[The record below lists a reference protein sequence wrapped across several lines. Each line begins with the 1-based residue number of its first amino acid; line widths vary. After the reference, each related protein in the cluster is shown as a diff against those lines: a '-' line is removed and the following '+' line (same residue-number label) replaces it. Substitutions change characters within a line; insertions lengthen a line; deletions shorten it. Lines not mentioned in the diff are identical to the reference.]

1 MKKIILAVVIVTG
14 LVYFISCTKA
24 DTGGFTSCSGPSA
37 ASDSTVLL
45 AFAAKDSI
53 TPTLDTSGMY
63 YQIITQGAGIRP
75 TGTAQITVTYVAK
88 YLNGDVFDSSTAPVV
103 LPLATLILGW
113 QYGLPKIQPGG
124 RIKLLLPS
132 ALAYGCQ
139 GTSSIPPNTPVY
151 FDISLISVSQ

>member
-1 MKKIILAVVIVTG
+1 MKKIVLTVVIAAG
-14 LVYFISCTKA
+14 FIYFISCNKA
-24 DTGGFTSCSGPSA
+24 NTGGYSTCTGISVANDSSA
-37 ASDSTVLL
+37 LL

-53 TPTLDTSGMY
+53 TPVKDTSGMY
-63 YQIITQGAGIRP
+63 YQIITQGAGLRP
-75 TGTAQITVTYVAK
+75 NGTDQITVNYVAK
-88 YLNGDVFDSSTAPVV
+88 DLNGNVFDSSTAPVT

-139 GTSSIPPNTPVY
+139 GSSAIPPNTPLY
-151 FDISLISVSQ
+151 FDITLINVTQ